1 MTTNSKAPLEG
12 IRVIDFTQIIAGP
25 FCARLLAD
33 CGAEVIKLEP
43 VTGEHM
49 RNAPPQRDGH
59 SSYYGHLNAGKKSVA
74 VNLTDPRVKEA
85 VRKLVAESDVVVENF
100 RPGVMKKLGFDYGTL
115 SAENPDLIYC
125 AISGFG
131 QEGPRALEPAYA
143 PVVHAASSLDNSLGE
158 FEEEGIP
165 PRTSGVYFADYLA
178 AIYAFGAIQTGLLS
192 RFRHGGGRFI
202 DVALMDSVISML
214 VFEIQTSQFPLA
226 WKRRGFGPIHAKDG
240 FVIVTPITQNSFQR
254 LTEAIGR
261 PDMLEDERFEVPFKR
276 STNWNVLMAEIEAW
290 TSQRP
295 AKECEEILMAAGIP
309 CSRYKSIGEAIDDP
323 QFTARGVM
331 QTVTDGAGP
340 FQVPNPPFAFQDG
353 SVGVSSTVAAAGE
366 HTHEVLKS
374 LGGLSQTEID
384 ELLSEGVV
392 AAHELETA

>member
-1 MTTNSKAPLEG
+1 MSNSQKAPLEG

-25 FCARLLAD
+25 YCARLLAD

-43 VTGEHM
+43 VIGEHM

-59 SSYYGHLNAGKKSVA
+59 SSYYGHLNAGKKSVT
-74 VNLTDPRVKEA
+74 VNLTDPRVGDV

-100 RPGVMKKLGFDYGTL
+100 RPGVMKKLGFDYATL
-115 SAENPDLIYC
+115 AEENPDLVYC

-143 PVVHAASSLDNSLGE
+143 PVVHAASGLDKSLGE
-158 FEEEGIP
+158 FEEESVP

-178 AIYAFGAIQTGLLS
+178 AIYAFGAVQTGLLS

-202 DVALMDSVISML
+202 DVALMDSVINML
-214 VFEIQTSQFPLA
+214 VFEIQTSQFPLD

-240 FVIVTPITQNSFQR
+240 FVIVTPITQNNFQR
-254 LTEAIGR
+254 LTEAIKR
-261 PDMLEDERFEVPFKR
+261 PDMLEDERFEIPFKR

-290 TSQRP
+290 TSKRP

-309 CSRYKSIGEAIDDP
+309 CSRYKSTGEAINDP
-323 QFTARGVM
+323 QFAARGVM
-331 QTVTDGAGP
+331 QTVTDGGGS
-340 FQVPNPPFAFQDG
+340 FQVPNPPFVFQG
-353 SVGVSSTVAAAGE
+353 GGVGVSSTVAAAGE
-366 HTHEVLKS
+366 HTRDVLQN
-374 LGGLSQTEID
+374 LGGMSQTEIED
-384 ELLSEGVV
+384 LLSEGL
-392 AAHELETA
+392 ATAHDMETA